1 MKYKIVHTNTFQ
13 YDSPVEQSLNTIRLK
28 PRNNEC
34 QRLLSFRSRITPASM
49 ASEHV
54 DIWGNNI
61 GSFFIPEK
69 HQLLEVETKSIV
81 SIQKAPYLQQ
91 IQFSSEMQA
100 IFYSKLFHEHYLPYL
115 RTTNYTY
122 LEKQQLKE
130 VIAKIGTN
138 SDPIQFAIRLMDFL
152 YNEFTYNT
160 ETTTVDTTAQ
170 EAFQLKSGVCQD
182 LTHVMLGIL
191 RNNGIPARY
200 ISGYLYI
207 GENSNLVGDNATH
220 AWVEIMVPG
229 IGWIGLDP
237 TNNVEVLENHVV
249 LCKGRDYSDV
259 SPLQGV
265 YHGGPHTLEVKVEVI
280 KLTPE

>member
-1 MKYKIVHTNTFQ
+1 MKYKIIHTNTFQ
-13 YDSPVEQSLNTIRLK
+13 YETPVEQSLNTIRLK

-34 QRLLSFRSRITPASM
+34 QRLLSYRSKITPASM
-49 ASEHV
+49 TSEHV

-61 GSFFIPEK
+61 GSFFIPEM
-69 HQLLEVETKSIV
+69 HRQLQVETKSIV

-122 LEKQQLKE
+122 MENWQLDEALSK
-130 VIAKIGTN
+130 VGTN
-138 SDPIQFAIRLMDFL
+138 SNPIQFAIRLMEFL
-152 YNEFTYNT
+152 HDQFTYDT
-160 ETTTVDTTAQ
+160 EATSVDTTAR
-170 EAFQLKSGVCQD
+170 ESFDTKRGVCQD
-182 LTHVMLGIL
+182 ITHVMLGIL
-191 RNNGIPARY
+191 RKSGIPSRY
-200 ISGYLYI
+200 VSGYLYN

-237 TNNVEVLENHVV
+237 TNNVEVLENHII

-265 YHGGPHTLEVKVEVI
+265 YHGGKHTLEVRVEVK
-280 KLTPE
+280 KLKHE

>member
-1 MKYKIVHTNTFQ
+1 MKYKILHTNTFQ
-13 YDSPVEQSLNTIRLK
+13 YETPVEQSLNTIRLK

-34 QRLLSFRSRITPASM
+34 QRLLSYRSKITPASM
-49 ASEHV
+49 TSEHV

-69 HQLLEVETKSIV
+69 HQILEVETKSVV
-81 SIQKAPYLQQ
+81 SIQKAPYLKQ
-91 IQFSSEMQA
+91 IQFSTEMQA

-122 LEKQQLKE
+122 LDKYQLDE
-130 VIAKIGTN
+130 VISKIGVN
-138 SDPIQFAIRLMDFL
+138 SNPVLFAIRLMEYL
-152 YNEFTYNT
+152 YDQFTYDT
-160 ETTTVDTTAQ
+160 EATNVDTTAR
-170 EAFQLKSGVCQD
+170 ESFEIKSGVCQD
-182 LTHVMLGIL
+182 ITHVMLGIL

-200 ISGYLYI
+200 VSGYLYN
-207 GENSNLVGDNATH
+207 GEDSNLVGDSATH

-229 IGWIGLDP
+229 IGWLGLDP
-237 TNNVEVLENHVV
+237 TNNVEVLENHII

-265 YHGGPHTLEVKVEVI
+265 YHGGEHKLDVKVEVK
-280 KLTPE
+280 KLAYE